1 MALGHQCARVFDVGN
16 IDGPNRSLED
26 FKESLTNCQTNVELE
41 IQPIV
46 LGGGHETAY
55 GHYLGLK
62 SSLQPDEQLAVIN
75 LDAHFDLRPY
85 DQTGPNSGTGFR
97 QMADHAKKGK
107 DFPYLIILGFQSTY
121 NNLFL
126 FNYVAKTPSID
137 F

>member
-1 MALGHQCARVFDVGN
+1 M
-16 IDGPNRSLED
+16 
-26 FKESLTNCQTNVELE
+26 
-41 IQPIV
+41 
-46 LGGGHETAY
+46 
-55 GHYLGLK
+55 
-62 SSLQPDEQLAVIN
+62 IN

-97 QMADHAKKGK
+97 QMADHAKEKGQ
-107 DFPYLIILGFQSTY
+107 DFPYLILGIQEHN